1 MTDITDHD
9 LNAQSRALDP
19 ANDCSYE
26 KDTYSQRQPKTSS
39 LRISFV
45 QPSRYYIKNHDQDN
59 DGVKLSTSEPRF
71 SAVKF
76 VRSSPLI
83 RHIPYRADSKTGD
96 QDTARTIK
104 EAKKRRQHILR
115 NSTSNHDQ
123 DNDVDEFSTFT
134 SRFSIRREF
143 TSPEPSVRHFPT
155 FQPYHREHPT
165 YVALS
170 WRPSGNST
178 ENDGQNTDVDK
189 FSSSGSGFSVA
200 RYDFCSAVHYPLI
213 PQAVAIRK
221 SEGYLPFFVGMVH
234 KVAGL
239 NQPKERGF
247 QHLVKHVSLRPLK
260 TLTGNHDQD
269 NDLDEFSI
277 SWSMR
282 YAVIQDRTMD
292 LQMWSIGPTT
302 PWIRSTMHIR
312 KKKMAILCKGPE
324 HSPQICIQSWE
335 NSLLWAL
342 QYKPRSAL
350 EALDFALSYRMMRV
364 PKHTVDDSLAHLT
377 RFYLEKLKSPPFFV
391 VDMVYRITCNLAERS
406 HLEDEQPAFVRTET
420 LHWVLYHCDN
430 GQVMS
435 LYNLMRKNPYC
446 VPASSWLNFL
456 ERFIEMGKIQ
466 LSMEVLRKV
475 SLSLNTG
482 ADQSTCAWLINSL
495 LKFKYENY
503 DKMNRYR
510 MRKFVLAQ
518 IVQMGIRPDITA
530 YTTIIVS
537 AFEAER
543 YQSAVQFYKLGWE
556 VGLEPNRA
564 SYAALL
570 DAGIQISDC
579 SFLEMVVRDAEADGT
594 FYGDESL
601 IFKLLRAKFKLEES
615 TAETFSFD
623 AMLRTYKKY
632 CNPHL
637 VQDLG
642 LCEPDANFSET
653 PNHLLIWPS
662 QRILGFMLVIY
673 IRQHT
678 NSVELLNLYHRYYR
692 FVEECHPTI
701 ATIEETDHVANAFI
715 FAFGQRE
722 QMLHMGVRI
731 VNKMLQ
737 NNARARS
744 ETFNSTTGM
753 PFHLAAPT
761 VHTWSIL
768 AMNYARHGQ
777 ERATEK
783 VLEMMRERGLEPDR
797 VTWNSI
803 ISGYSALQRIDEAV
817 ATVKRMEAE
826 GFEMDSYT
834 LKALGR
840 YGDRDRLL
848 QVLRQELAIDDADW
862 EQDLD
867 ERADANAA

>member
-26 KDTYSQRQPKTSS
+26 KDAYSRRQPKIVSM
-39 LRISFV
+39 RISFV
-45 QPSRYYIKNHDQDN
+45 IPSRYYTENHDQDN
-59 DGVKLSTSEPRF
+59 DGVKNSTSESRF

-76 VRSSPLI
+76 VWSSPLI
-83 RHIPYRADSKTGD
+83 RHISYRADFKAGD
-96 QDTARTIK
+96 HDTARSIK
-104 EAKKRRQHILR
+104 EAKKRRRHILR

-123 DNDVDEFSTFT
+123 DNDVDKLSTSM
-134 SRFSIRREF
+134 SRFSKRREF
-143 TSPEPSVRHFPT
+143 TSPEPSVHHLPI
-155 FQPYHREHPT
+155 FQPYHPEHPK

-170 WRPSGNST
+170 WRTWGNST
-178 ENDGQNTDVDK
+178 GNDDQDTDVDK
-189 FSSSGSGFSVA
+189 FSSSGSGFSIA
-200 RYDFCSAVHYPLI
+200 RYDLCFAVHYPLI
-213 PQAVAIRK
+213 PQVVAIRK
-221 SEGYLPFFVGMVH
+221 SEGYLPFFVGIVH
-234 KVAGL
+234 KIAGL
-239 NQPKERGF
+239 KQPKERGF
-247 QHLVKHVSLRPLK
+247 QHLVKHVSLRPLR

-282 YAVIQDRTMD
+282 YAVIQDRTMA
-292 LQMWSIGPTT
+292 LQMWSIGSTT
-302 PWIRSTMHIR
+302 PWVRNTIAIG

-350 EALDFALSYRMMRV
+350 EALDFALSYRMLRV
-364 PKHTVDDSLAHLT
+364 PKHTVDDSLDHLT
-377 RFYLEKLKSPPFFV
+377 RFHLEKLKSPPSFI
-391 VDMVYRITCNLAERS
+391 VDMVYRIICNLAERS
-406 HLEDEQPAFVRTET
+406 HLQDEQPAFVRTET
-420 LHWVLYHCDN
+420 LYWVLYHCDN
-430 GQVMS
+430 DQVMS
-435 LYNLMRKNPYC
+435 LYNHVRENPYC
-446 VPASSWLNFL
+446 VSASSWLNFL

-466 LSMEVLRKV
+466 LSMEVLRKF
-475 SLSLNTG
+475 SLSLSTG
-482 ADQSTCAWLINSL
+482 ADQSSCAWLINSL

-503 DKMNRYR
+503 DKMNLYR
-510 MRKFVLAQ
+510 MRKKVLAQ

-530 YTTIIVS
+530 YTKIIVS
-537 AFEAER
+537 AFEAEQ
-543 YQSAVQFYKLGWE
+543 YQSAVRFYKLGWE
-556 VGLEPNRA
+556 VGLKPNSA

-570 DAGIQISDC
+570 KAGLQISDC
-579 SFLEMVVRDAEADGT
+579 SFLEMIVRDAEADGT

-601 IFKLLRAKFKLEES
+601 IFKLLRAKYKVEES
-615 TAETFSFD
+615 TTDTFSFD

-637 VQDLG
+637 VQELG
-642 LCEPDANFSET
+642 LCERDGNLSET

-662 QRILGFMLVIY
+662 RRILGFMLVIY

-701 ATIEETDHVANAFI
+701 ATVEETDHVANAFI

-722 QMLHMGVRI
+722 QMLHMGVKI

-737 NNARARS
+737 NNARS
-744 ETFNSTTGM
+744 ETSNSTTRM
-753 PFHLAAPT
+753 PFKLAAPT
-761 VHTWSIL
+761 AHTWSIL

-777 ERATEK
+777 QRATKK

-797 VTWNSI
+797 VTWNGI

-867 ERADANAA
+867 EHADANAA